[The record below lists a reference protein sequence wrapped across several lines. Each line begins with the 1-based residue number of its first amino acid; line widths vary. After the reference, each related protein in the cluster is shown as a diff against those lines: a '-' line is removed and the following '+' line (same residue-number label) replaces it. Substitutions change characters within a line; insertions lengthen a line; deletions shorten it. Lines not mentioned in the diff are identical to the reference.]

1 MNRLTDLLNRK
12 KENLL
17 SVYFTA
23 GFPER
28 DSTVKI
34 IHSLQ
39 SAGID
44 FLEVGFPFSD
54 PLADGTVI
62 QQTSQEAIKNG
73 MSLDLVLDQLTEAK
87 SGIGIPLILMGYL
100 NPVLQKGME
109 AFCMKANQAGV
120 SGIIIPDLPPEEYEA
135 DYMDLFKFYN
145 LHMIFL
151 VTPETGRARIEK
163 LDSLGSGF
171 IYAVSSSSTTGGQ
184 AAFSDEQTGYLA
196 RLRQMNLRN
205 PVMTGFGI
213 HNSHTLK
220 TVWDNSSGA
229 IIGSAYLKALMM
241 ARDENEAINLLLE
254 NLDVK
259 KPGESIFRLSEDNN
273 PQP

>member
-1 MNRLTDLLNRK
+1 MNRLTELLNRK
-12 KENLL
+12 KKNLL
-17 SVYFTA
+17 SIYFTA
-23 GFPER
+23 GYPER

-73 MSLDLVLDQLTEAK
+73 MTLDLVLDQLTEAK

-109 AFCMKANQAGV
+109 AFCMKANKAGV
-120 SGIIIPDLPPEEYEA
+120 SGIILPDLPPEEFEA
-135 DYMDLFKFYN
+135 GYKDLFKFYK

-151 VTPETGRARIEK
+151 VTPETGKARIEK

-171 IYAVSSSSTTGGQ
+171 IYAVSSSSTTGSR
-184 AAFSDEQTGYLA
+184 AVFSNEQTGYLA
-196 RLRQMNLRN
+196 RLREMNLHN

-213 HNSHTLK
+213 YNRQTLE
-220 TVWDNSSGA
+220 TVWENSSGA
-229 IIGSAYLKALMM
+229 IIGSAYLKALI
-241 ARDENEAINLLLE
+241 RNPDENKAISLLLE
-254 NLDVK
+254 QLDIK
-259 KPGESIFRLSEDNN
+259 KPG
-273 PQP
+273 